1 MSARTLDLT
10 LLEPLE
16 AILQEQSVTGAARR
30 MGVSQPALSAT
41 LGKLRRHYGD
51 QILARSGNRYQLTP
65 FAEMLRP
72 QVERAL
78 AHARSTLQPRAEAFD
93 PREIDREFVI
103 HASDYAI
110 AMLGGRIAMDVSHV
124 APRARVAMLHFDAP
138 ALIANPKVIAG
149 LDGILLPHGFI
160 TDLPH
165 MDVFH
170 DEWVCLV
177 SSANT
182 RVADRLTVQ
191 DLRNLPW
198 ITIYRDSWLA
208 TAAERQ
214 LRMHGVELRSA
225 MVTDSFLSLPFL
237 VADSD
242 RLALVPRMLAERA
255 ALRQQLRVLDCPIPL
270 TPLAEAMWWHPTGT
284 DDPALA
290 WLRGVISAVGRELGK
305 PGERRPQPG
314 ATAARRSSR

>member
-1 MSARTLDLT
+1 MSTRTLDLA

-16 AILQEQSVTGAARR
+16 AILHEQSVTGAARR
-30 MGVSQPALSAT
+30 MGVSQPALSAM

-51 QILARSGNRYQLTP
+51 QILARSGNRYLLTP

-78 AHARSTLQPRAEAFD
+78 AQVRSTLQPRAEAFD
-93 PREIDREFVI
+93 PGNIDREFVI

-110 AMLGGRIAMDVSHV
+110 AMLGGKIALQVRKV
-124 APRARVAMLHFDAP
+124 APRARVAMSHFDAP
-138 ALIANPKVIAG
+138 TLIANPKAIAG

-165 MDVFH
+165 MDVFA
-170 DEWVCLV
+170 DDWVCLV

-182 RVADRLTVQ
+182 SVADRLTVE
-191 DLRNLPW
+191 DLRNLRW
-198 ITIYRDSWLA
+198 ITTYRDSWLA

-242 RLALVPRMLAERA
+242 MLALIPRMLVDRTGAGE
-255 ALRQQLRVLDCPIPL
+255 LRVLDCPIPL
-270 TPLAEAMWWHPTGT
+270 TPLAEAMWWHPATT

-290 WLRGVISAVGRELGK
+290 WLRGVIAAVGQELGN
-305 PGERRPQPG
+305 PGGCRPGPA
-314 ATAARRSSR
+314 ATAARLSSR